1 MKTIYGGSATPTIK
15 PRDKDTA
22 RSLKAIGQAIQREMT
37 RASNSAD
44 VHNFVKQSDKVGAD
58 LTRFQFLGGLM
69 DEVVRYAEERGYDM
83 SELLGVKEYDD
94 DISVC

>member
-1 MKTIYGGSATPTIK
+1 MNTVQPPALK
-15 PRDKDTA
+15 PNDKETA
-22 RSLKAIGQAIQREMT
+22 RSLISIGRAIQKELV
-37 RASNSAD
+37 RASKSAD